1 MLKIISLSVIIF
13 CFTSPTLAFANDSIP
28 FAKEPDKS
36 NHHNI
41 DLNYSSGQSNYATMP
56 DGEVRKFRSPNKNTA
71 EGLSLTL
78 SNIDETNLL
87 IGGSINLFRTNFEN
101 SNAAKDFIHLN
112 FVSLNVMTKWFPFSK
127 TPRWFYLLGGFGF
140 TGSKG
145 KASVNNLEYDLK
157 GFGAD
162 FLLGAGVAIPVTSW
176 FNINLG
182 VQAQANIVTDMLV
195 PYLGA
200 GYPLLN
206 AGFGISF

>member
-1 MLKIISLSVIIF
+1 VLKIISLSVIIF

-87 IGGSINLFRTNFEN
+87 IG
-101 SNAAKDFIHLN
+101 HLN